1 MTTSRI
7 KRSVLDREL
16 VMTKSPFLLS
26 DHVRLENHR
35 IRLQGAQMRRM
46 RLSASDILENQTV
59 DLTDDDTDVEMESKE
74 LISPSQKK
82 QVVDIC
88 QSSFGRKFQKPHAAL
103 PQSLSNVLEMMDKN
117 CYSSL
122 EVAAGDAMA
131 ILDEYIDHFTLS
143 KFFEDSDLD
152 VMILVDKDEVICMAE
167 HLKTKFSDLL
177 SRRHRLEEAETA
189 LTHKLLEIF
198 PKAASSPSFSVI
210 FTKSDDDTLES
221 IYISVPGKFK
231 TEYKLSWADNKDV
244 PTFIEGKIQEIK
256 DEYETK

>member
-1 MTTSRI
+1 
-7 KRSVLDREL
+7 
-16 VMTKSPFLLS
+16 MTKSHFLLS
-26 DHVRLENHR
+26 HHLRLENHR
-35 IRLQGAQMRRM
+35 IRLQGDQMRRM
-46 RLSASDILENQTV
+46 RLSATYSLENQTV
-59 DLTDDDTDVEMESKE
+59 DLTDDNMDVEMESKE
-74 LISPSQKK
+74 PISQTHKK
-82 QVVDIC
+82 QLLEIC
-88 QSSFGRKFQKPHAAL
+88 KSSFGRKFQKPQAAL
-103 PQSLSNVLEMMDKN
+103 PQSLSNMLEMLDRN

-131 ILDEYIDHFTLS
+131 ILDKYIDHFTLS

-167 HLKTKFSDLL
+167 HLKTKFSYLL

-189 LTHKLLEIF
+189 LTHKLLKIF

-231 TEYKLSWADNKDV
+231 TEYKLDRADNKDIT
-244 PTFIEGKIQEIK
+244 TFIEGKIQEIK